1 MSLSS
6 VSSFIYSLG
15 RSGIK
20 PLKNGGFSSLY
31 CVGAAGEMARIY
43 SAVCVYVWVCVW
55 VWVCM
60 LAEQGVVKLPRHYI

>member
-1 MSLSS
+1 
-6 VSSFIYSLG
+6 
-15 RSGIK
+15 
-20 PLKNGGFSSLY
+20 
-31 CVGAAGEMARIY
+31 MARIY